1 VVPIGI
7 TYHTVRPASFGYLPK
22 GWSTLPNTPIM
33 LDRQGTSAEAM
44 ALSWRYTPGPTGPAG
59 VLPRNGLMVWV
70 LLLRS
75 GSTTVNLCR
84 TTPRFSD
91 HPARTFPL
99 QLPRTTSQ
107 TLEGSPSVKE
117 YRVFGRY
124 ADYYNFEV
132 RVDIAPHAFPH
143 AWQLA
148 TRVVAG
154 IQFPTWPSLA
164 TC

>member
-7 TYHTVRPASFGYLPK
+7 TYHVAPPVSFRYLPK
-22 GWSTLPNTPIM
+22 GWSTLPEAPTV
-33 LDRQGTSAEAM
+33 LERQGTSAESFAV
-44 ALSWRYTPGPTGPAG
+44 SWRYAWNPTGPAG
-59 VLPRNGLMVWV
+59 ALPRNGEMVWV

-75 GSTTVNLCR
+75 GPTTVNLCR
-84 TTPRFSD
+84 TTQRFAD

-99 QLPRTTSQ
+99 RLPPMTSH
-107 TLEGSPSVKE
+107 TLEGAPAVKE

-132 RVDIAPHAFPH
+132 RVDIAPRASPH

-148 TRVVAG
+148 ARVVAG
-154 IQFPTWPSLA
+154 IHFPRWPSLA
-164 TC
+164 AC